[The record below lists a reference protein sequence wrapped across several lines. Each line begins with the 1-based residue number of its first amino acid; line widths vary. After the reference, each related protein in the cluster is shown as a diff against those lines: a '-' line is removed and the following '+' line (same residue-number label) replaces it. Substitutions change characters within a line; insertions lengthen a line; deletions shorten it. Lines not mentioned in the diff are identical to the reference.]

1 MDGSVDRLEPSL
13 RYHYH
18 SLYPYNM
25 SRQDPE
31 AQNLTADDFEYRSDE
46 DETPT
51 DTIRP
56 TRPAPQT
63 FKSQYTIQTSERL
76 KGVAN
81 RIIFSR
87 YYILFYFIMMSL
99 SLTTVVLSLMATRK
113 PYIGRETELMGRQG
127 NMPTVSL
134 AYLGS
139 HHKWNDGR

>member
-1 MDGSVDRLEPSL
+1 
-13 RYHYH
+13 
-18 SLYPYNM
+18 M

-46 DETPT
+46 DTPT
-51 DTIRP
+51 TNA
-56 TRPAPQT
+56 RPARPAQQA

-99 SLTTVVLSLMATRK
+99 SLTTVVMSLMATRES
-113 PYIGRETELMGRQG
+113 PCQVTELIG
-127 NMPTVSL
+127 
-134 AYLGS
+134 
-139 HHKWNDGR
+139 

>member
-1 MDGSVDRLEPSL
+1 
-13 RYHYH
+13 
-18 SLYPYNM
+18 M

-46 DETPT
+46 DTPT
-51 DTIRP
+51 TNA
-56 TRPAPQT
+56 RPARPAQQA

-99 SLTTVVLSLMATRK
+99 SLTTVVMSLMATRES
-113 PYIGRETELMGRQG
+113 PCLVTELIEQTKVYVHRRFGISWKS
-127 NMPTVSL
+127 SL
-134 AYLGS
+134 ME
-139 HHKWNDGR
+139 

>member
-1 MDGSVDRLEPSL
+1 MILNRSITAVIATTSIV
-13 RYHYH
+13 
-18 SLYPYNM
+18 M

-46 DETPT
+46 ETPT
-51 DTIRP
+51 ASTSRP
-56 TRPAPQT
+56 TRPAQQA

-99 SLTTVVLSLMATRK
+99 SLTTVVMSLMATRK
-113 PYIGRETELMGRQG
+113 S
-127 NMPTVSL
+127 SL
-134 AYLGS
+134 GLHWRMS
-139 HHKWNDGR
+139 

>member
-1 MDGSVDRLEPSL
+1 
-13 RYHYH
+13 
-18 SLYPYNM
+18 M

-46 DETPT
+46 ETPT
-51 DTIRP
+51 TNA
-56 TRPAPQT
+56 RPARPAQQA

-99 SLTTVVLSLMATRK
+99 SLTTVVMSLMATRECLAMNRVDGLDK
-113 PYIGRETELMGRQG
+113 GICPPKVWHILEIVINGMMVVEVTTRWVAYGK
-127 NMPTVSL
+127 VSWRTP
-134 AYLGS
+134 GKEGPS
-139 HHKWNDGR
+139 

>member
-1 MDGSVDRLEPSL
+1 
-13 RYHYH
+13 
-18 SLYPYNM
+18 M

-46 DETPT
+46 DTPETNQA
-51 DTIRP
+51 
-56 TRPAPQT
+56 RPARPAQLA

-99 SLTTVVLSLMATRK
+99 SLTTVVMSLMATRE
-113 PYIGRETELMGRQG
+113 PCQTTTR
-127 NMPTVSL
+127 PS
-134 AYLGS
+134 
-139 HHKWNDGR
+139 